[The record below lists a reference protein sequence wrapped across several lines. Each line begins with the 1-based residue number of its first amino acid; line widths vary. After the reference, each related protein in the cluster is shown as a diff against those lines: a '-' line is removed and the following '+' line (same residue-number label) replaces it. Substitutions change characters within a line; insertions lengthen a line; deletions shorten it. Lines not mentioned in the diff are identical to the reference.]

1 MSEPKKKAVKAKPV
15 TADDG
20 MVTLATLAAE
30 LKIEPK
36 DARRKL
42 READVKRGEGRWSWK
57 EGSAEL
63 TKIKK
68 LLLSE

>member
-1 MSEPKKKAVKAKPV
+1 
-15 TADDG
+15 

-36 DARRKL
+36 VARSKL
-42 READVKRGEGRWSWK
+42 RKAEVKRGEGRWAWK
-57 EGSAEL
+57 DGSAEL

-68 LLLSE
+68 LLSE